1 MDLDLYLKLSG
12 YSQKGVKLYMNN
24 QLATAEQIVR
34 KMSMKEDVD
43 YMADIIDDENGRI
56 RQIRYDPVIRN

>member
-1 MDLDLYLKLSG
+1 
-12 YSQKGVKLYMNN
+12 MNN